1 MMTRKKR
8 RMITIGIPIVC
19 VIILLAI
26 FIVLY
31 LNTDMFKSNQT
42 LFFKYFGKNY
52 ENINH
57 IEEIITND
65 EYNKVFQSNKY
76 SQSSELKINYTEN
89 YGTTSENADNAINK
103 LKLIIDGE
111 TDVEKG
117 YQYKEITLF
126 NNEEI
131 NTEIEYIK
139 KDNTY
144 GVKFSDLFKQYI
156 TVENNN
162 LKELFEK
169 LGYSEEDTQN
179 IPDSIEI
186 KNIQDLKFS
195 KDELEKLKDKYLN
208 LVKEKISKDK
218 FSKKNNQTITINDKN
233 VLANVYIITLTKEQ
247 LNNIYLDILQ
257 SLKEDETI
265 LKKIEQIQNAISI
278 NNNLN
283 SDLKEKFVTNI
294 EEIIENINRTNI
306 GSEEVAIS
314 VYENNGDTL
323 KTSIQS
329 LDYEIDF
336 ENLTI
341 NEEEFYNIIFKAND
355 NEIKNI
361 KLVKK
366 QNNVEATIKT
376 DTDSDSKKI
385 VVERSQNIKDN
396 NYNKD
401 INIKFEE
408 NSDRIEANYTEKIN
422 ILDEINEK
430 EFNSEN
436 SIELNELESGQL
448 AILLNKVKEGLTKKI
463 EKITQDINVEDIQK
477 VLKNVGIVNEKIDLD
492 NVEVSEVE
500 KNRFN
505 YNFDILQG
513 DNLKAEDVLNIIDL
527 IKENVIELKVVS
539 NKELKIEISRNGS
552 NKQLVETLK
561 DFIQKDKSRIYDVKI
576 EYDNE
581 NGLVKYVIL
590 TILEK
595 K

>member
-341 NEEEFYNIIFKAND
+341 NEEEFYNIIFKEND